1 MSPRPWDRLLWGI
14 QMQGSDARD
23 RPMLLGEAW
32 TDLEARPGPG
42 FGEPS
47 RALLFT
53 TRALARKFCNAQHAK
68 YAGRDDC
75 CAKWRFKPVR
85 VRETV
90 QVA

>member
-1 MSPRPWDRLLWGI
+1 MIL
-14 QMQGSDARD
+14 
-23 RPMLLGEAW
+23 
-32 TDLEARPGPG
+32 
-42 FGEPS
+42 
-47 RALLFT
+47 ALTAAVIRNPLP
-53 TRALARKFCNAQHAK
+53 RKFCNAQHAK